1 MDTIETLALLL
12 EDRKGLVPMGN
23 RLVIVPGYGRMRISQ
38 LRRLIIDHARD
49 LADKVEQDV
58 LVPQDAFNLLTNFY
72 AAYRQA
78 IDVA

>member
-1 MDTIETLALLL
+1 
-12 EDRKGLVPMGN
+12 
-23 RLVIVPGYGRMRISQ
+23 MRISQ